1 MPERIDLLKLERRF
15 VLFRKSGRSNTF
27 LDLCASPVI
36 FGCYGAY
43 IPRVHAASR
52 EDIDVD
58 RLICLKARKLNA
70 SLIAFAAAGSL
81 EAAKLSLLLIKV
93 LPTFYLQK

>member
-1 MPERIDLLKLERRF
+1 MACD
-15 VLFRKSGRSNTF
+15 T
-27 LDLCASPVI
+27 
-36 FGCYGAY
+36 
-43 IPRVHAASR
+43 RVHAASR
-52 EDIDVD
+52 EHIDVD